1 MKEFSNSFYPR
12 VIFIKGVVEYGKIPS
27 EILLSSSN
35 PTFWELS
42 DSMLDTRLMLSKN
55 ISLMHNLYR
64 FWIIFRYYG
73 WWYQPTTSHRWSN
86 IKFPAEVNNPLITA
100 YFTCA
105 IILKQIG
112 KLYVPKKCAPHKPTY
127 LLTTVWITKV
137 VTWKDNL
144 KKESGIIGPF
154 ADF

>member
-1 MKEFSNSFYPR
+1 
-12 VIFIKGVVEYGKIPS
+12 
-27 EILLSSSN
+27 
-35 PTFWELS
+35 
-42 DSMLDTRLMLSKN
+42 MLPKN
-55 ISLMHNLYR
+55 ISLVHNLYR
-64 FWIIFRYYG
+64 FKIIFRYYG

-100 YFTCA
+100 YFTCT

-137 VTWKDNL
+137 VPWKDNL
-144 KKESGIIGPF
+144 KKRELLVLLQISNKNGNDVKKKTNFLNCWVSRCLLLFIWQLSWTMRYVLWCPHF
-154 ADF
+154 Q